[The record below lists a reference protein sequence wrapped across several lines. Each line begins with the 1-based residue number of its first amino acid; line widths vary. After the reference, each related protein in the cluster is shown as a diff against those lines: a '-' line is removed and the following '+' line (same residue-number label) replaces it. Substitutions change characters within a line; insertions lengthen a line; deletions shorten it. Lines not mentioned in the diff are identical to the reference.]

1 MRIQVMLR
9 AMLAL
14 AATGTSAQIA
24 TGIHLQDVRFKGD
37 TRLGG
42 VDLKKCAS
50 DLKSQVYVGAD
61 WTDYFVGNVE
71 MKCLLDKGYFK
82 SAVTA
87 STQQLLDRNSTH
99 QFAVTFDIDA
109 GPRYR
114 LGHITFNGNLAMGD
128 PKALRD
134 LFPLKDGS
142 ILDRMAIAK
151 GLENLRYAYGEL
163 GYINF
168 TPVPSTTF
176 NDEKKLAFLEIEMD
190 EGKKFYVSSIGI
202 VGADPQVLND
212 LLLTKGQVY
221 NVRLVNLFLRKHL
234 PGADVNDPRIQ
245 QRSLDERNGTVAL
258 TFDFRTRTE

>member
-1 MRIQVMLR
+1 MLR

-14 AATGTSAQIA
+14 AGTGMAAQIA

-37 TRLGG
+37 SRLEG

-50 DLKSQVYVGAD
+50 DLKSQVYVGTD
-61 WTDYFVGNVE
+61 WTEYFVGTVVT
-71 MKCLLDKGYFK
+71 KCLLDKGYFK

-87 STQQLLDRNSTH
+87 STQQLPDKNSTH

-114 LGHITFNGNLAMGD
+114 LGHITFKGNYAISN
-128 PKALRD
+128 PNALRD
-134 LFPLKDGS
+134 LFPLKDGG

-168 TPVPSTTF
+168 TSTTF
-176 NDEKKLAFLEIEMD
+176 DDKKKLGFLEIDVD
-190 EGKKFYVSSIGI
+190 EGKQFYVSSIDI
-202 VGADPQVLND
+202 LGADPEVLND
-212 LLLTKGQVY
+212 LTLTRGQVY
-221 NVRLVNLFLRKHL
+221 NVRLVNQFLRKHL
-234 PGADVNDPRIQ
+234 RGSDVKDPKIQ
-245 QRSLDERNGTVAL
+245 QRALDERNGTVAL
-258 TFDFRTRTE
+258 T